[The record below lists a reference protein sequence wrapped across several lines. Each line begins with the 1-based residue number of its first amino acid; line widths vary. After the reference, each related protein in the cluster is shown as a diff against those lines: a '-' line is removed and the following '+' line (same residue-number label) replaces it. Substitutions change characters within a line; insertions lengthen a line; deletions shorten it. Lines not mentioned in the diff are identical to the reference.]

1 MKHFEL
7 NNKTLLFSIENKTLL
22 LIITKEPKTKP
33 NLKIPIYMSN
43 NCRVTELVIFV
54 SSSTKKEK
62 LRKIKCKEG
71 RNEQTYQKWEE
82 VLKTNRISGVWMK

>member
-7 NNKTLLFSIENKTLL
+7 NNKTLLLSIENKTLL
-22 LIITKEPKTKP
+22 LIIAKEPKKTKP

-71 RNEQTYQKWEE
+71 RKEGM
-82 VLKTNRISGVWMK
+82 NRLTRNGRRF

>member
-1 MKHFEL
+1 MKHFEF
-7 NNKTLLFSIENKTLL
+7 NKKLLISVENKTLL

-33 NLKIPIYMSN
+33 NLKIPIIYMSN

-71 RNEQTYQKWEE
+71 RKE
-82 VLKTNRISGVWMK
+82 